1 MDLIDA
7 LRSIDKPHE
16 DDVLNRLFTP
26 WGENLDK
33 DHVLS
38 EYPRPQFVRDSY
50 INLNGY
56 WDYCIVP
63 APTEFDNKSL
73 NDSFASQIPS
83 QMDGQILVPFSPEAM
98 LSGVERRLEPDQFL
112 WYKRALPTINR
123 KYEDSRILLHFG
135 AVDQFADVYVVGYDD
150 AHSALPVLPQ
160 SKVQVL
166 HDGSFVHLGADPFD
180 EAMD

>member
-33 DHVLS
+33 DRVLP

-63 APTEFDNKSL
+63 MPSESDDKTDL
-73 NDSFASQIPS
+73 PS
-83 QMDGQILVPFSPEAM
+83 QMDGQILVPFSPESM
-98 LSGVERRLEPDQFL
+98 LSGVERRLNPDQYL
-112 WYKRALPTINR
+112 WYK
-123 KYEDSRILLHFG
+123 G
-135 AVDQFADVYVVGYDD
+135 
-150 AHSALPVLPQ
+150 
-160 SKVQVL
+160 
-166 HDGSFVHLGADPFD
+166 LG
-180 EAMD
+180 

>member
-26 WGENLDK
+26 WGEKLDK
-33 DHVLS
+33 NHVLQ

-63 APTEFDNKSL
+63 MPSEFESKSL

-83 QMDGQILVPFSPEAM
+83 QMDGQILVPFSPESM
-98 LSGVERRLEPDQFL
+98 LSGVERRLEPNQ
-112 WYKRALPTINR
+112 
-123 KYEDSRILLHFG
+123 
-135 AVDQFADVYVVGYDD
+135 
-150 AHSALPVLPQ
+150 
-160 SKVQVL
+160 
-166 HDGSFVHLGADPFD
+166 
-180 EAMD
+180 

>member
-56 WDYCIVP
+56 WDYCIKDKP
-63 APTEFDNKSL
+63 EGY
-73 NDSFASQIPS
+73 NDSAADKRLDTDIPAS
-83 QMDGQILVPFSPEAM
+83 MDG
-98 LSGVERRLEPDQFL
+98 RR
-112 WYKRALPTINR
+112 
-123 KYEDSRILLHFG
+123 
-135 AVDQFADVYVVGYDD
+135 FADHAAGYI
-150 AHSALPVLPQ
+150 HPCSTWALSDLELEIFP
-160 SKVQVL
+160 
-166 HDGSFVHLGADPFD
+166 
-180 EAMD
+180 